1 MNEPTISSIV
11 ITRLY
16 LNTLPAAP
24 DAADTAASATNSCSL
39 PEPGTGTTSIWSAPA
54 SVTKIPIEF
63 PVSPGVLAT
72 HVKELDAD
80 SMLVS

>member
-1 MNEPTISSIV
+1 MI
-11 ITRLY
+11 LY

-39 PEPGTGTTSIWSAPA
+39 PEPGAGTTTTWSAPA

-63 PVSPGVLAT
+63 PVSPGVRAT
-72 HVKELDAD
+72 HENCW
-80 SMLVS
+80 MLLQCLSRSLVNS